1 MSLDEK
7 MMKLNEQRFATIVI
21 LCNVLDTEEGVTDHI
36 KSAICAS
43 LINMLER
50 SMNDDDTGLVNLINN
65 SIDNFC
71 AVVEAKKGIENY
83 RDTLTKTVDI
93 AKKIVEELKTKLFKT
108 SRPKSALII
117 NEACEK
123 GFFLLEKTST
133 DQRIKNI
140 KPSESFV
147 KEFNDYLDTLK
158 NISY

>member
-7 MMKLNEQRFATIVI
+7 IIKLNEQRFATIVI

-71 AVVEAKKGIENY
+71 AKVEVERGIENY
-83 RDTLTKTVDI
+83 RDTLTDTVNL
-93 AKKIVEELKTKLFKT
+93 AKRLVDELNTKA
-108 SRPKSALII
+108 R
-117 NEACEK
+117 
-123 GFFLLEKTST
+123 
-133 DQRIKNI
+133 RIKEGEDI
-140 KPSESFV
+140 
-147 KEFNDYLDTLK
+147 LK
-158 NISY
+158 GICLN

>member
-7 MMKLNEQRFATIVI
+7 TIKLNEQRFATIVI

-71 AVVEAKKGIENY
+71 AKVEVERGIENY
-83 RDTLTKTVDI
+83 RDTLTDTVNL
-93 AKKIVEELKTKLFKT
+93 AKRLVDELNTKA
-108 SRPKSALII
+108 R
-117 NEACEK
+117 
-123 GFFLLEKTST
+123 
-133 DQRIKNI
+133 RIKEGEDI
-140 KPSESFV
+140 
-147 KEFNDYLDTLK
+147 LK
-158 NISY
+158 SICLN

>member
-7 MMKLNEQRFATIVI
+7 TMKLNEQRFATIII

-71 AVVEAKKGIENY
+71 AVVEAKRDIENY
-83 RDTLTKTVDI
+83 RDTLTETVNI
-93 AKKIVEELKTKLFKT
+93 AKRLVDEIKIKA
-108 SRPKSALII
+108 R
-117 NEACEK
+117 
-123 GFFLLEKTST
+123 
-133 DQRIKNI
+133 RIKEGEDI
-140 KPSESFV
+140 
-147 KEFNDYLDTLK
+147 LK
-158 NISY
+158 GICLN

>member
-21 LCNVLDTEEGVTDHI
+21 LCNVLDTEKGVSDHI

-83 RDTLTKTVDI
+83 RDTLTETVDI
-93 AKKIVEELKTKLFKT
+93 AKKIVSE
-108 SRPKSALII
+108 
-117 NEACEK
+117 
-123 GFFLLEKTST
+123 
-133 DQRIKNI
+133 IKNKAKRI
-140 KPSESFV
+140 QEG
-147 KEFNDYLDTLK
+147 EDILK
-158 NISY
+158 SICLN